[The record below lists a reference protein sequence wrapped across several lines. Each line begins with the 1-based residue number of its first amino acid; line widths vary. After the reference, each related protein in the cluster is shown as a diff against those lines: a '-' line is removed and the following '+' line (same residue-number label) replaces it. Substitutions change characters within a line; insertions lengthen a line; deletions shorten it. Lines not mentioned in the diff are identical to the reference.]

1 MSPTSPLRRPTG
13 ALSLALSALALLVA
27 LSGTAYAA
35 VLAEG
40 SVHTKQL
47 ARGAVTTPK
56 LHKNAVTGVKVRN
69 GSLRLSDLG
78 GPETDQ
84 VTTTGSPIT
93 IAANDC
99 RPIGV
104 DLFNP
109 APAKILGAMVVGTIT
124 NPGGGAV
131 VDNSGAV
138 LPTLVTKTS
147 QGGAIIHLVVCAG
160 PSSQTIPTG
169 SKVTWSLLRR

>member
-1 MSPTSPLRRPTG
+1 MSTAPTLRRPTG

-35 VLAEG
+35 VLAKG
-40 SVHTKQL
+40 SVHTRHL
-47 ARGAVTTPK
+47 AAGAVTNPK
-56 LHKNAVTGVKVRN
+56 LHDNAVTGDKVRN
-69 GSLRLSDLG
+69 GSLALSDLG
-78 GPETDQ
+78 GRETNH
-84 VTTTGSPIT
+84 VTTTFSPIT

-109 APAKILGAMVVGTIT
+109 APAKILGSMVVGRIT
-124 NPGGGAV
+124 DSSGDAV

-138 LPTLVTKTS
+138 LPTLVTETS
-147 QGGAIIHLVVCAG
+147 QGGAIVHLVVCAG

-169 SKVTWSLLRR
+169 SRITWSLLRR